1 MLAKPRIEQITLDQM
16 HRASTYRLEAMRELL
31 GFALR
36 RAIVQHDAGASCVQ
50 APCDGGTDT
59 TRGTGDEYDLLRHG
73 HVVGD
78 NSSDRL
84 VDFTRMAH
92 HHPMSGLPPPTP
104 EALAHSERLHE
115 LICSDIAANG
125 GWIPFSRYMEL
136 ALYAPGLGYY
146 SAGARKLGAA
156 GDFTTAPEMTP
167 LFGQTLAR
175 PLAQLIMSGLPD
187 LLEVGAGSGALA
199 ASLLEELERLDALPA
214 SYQILEVSADL
225 RERERDTLARRVPH
239 LLDRVQWLNGLPPG
253 FEGVVIGNEVLDAM
267 PVELLQWRA
276 DGAPLR
282 GGVTVTQ
289 GEFGT
294 HGERVTQAANATCV
308 NDEVRGAHGTLL
320 SEFRAFDKS
329 AQPALDEAIAQL
341 ARRGLPGALNAP
353 YTSEIGLAAS
363 GFLRSLIGSVTRGVF
378 LFIDYGF
385 AAAEFYHP
393 QRSEGTL
400 ICHYQHRSHDQV
412 LLWPGLQ
419 DITAHVD
426 FSAIA
431 QTARAAGCILLG
443 YTSQAHFLINCGIT
457 DLLAQTPAQDALRYL
472 PQSNAVQRLLSP
484 TEMGEL
490 FKVIGFARNWHGT
503 LSGFARGDRGGALD

>member
-1 MLAKPRIEQITLDQM
+1 
-16 HRASTYRLEAMRELL
+16 
-31 GFALR
+31 
-36 RAIVQHDAGASCVQ
+36 
-50 APCDGGTDT
+50 
-59 TRGTGDEYDLLRHG
+59 
-73 HVVGD
+73 
-78 NSSDRL
+78 
-84 VDFTRMAH
+84 
-92 HHPMSGLPPPTP
+92 MSGLPPPPP

-167 LFGQTLAR
+167 FFGQTLAR
-175 PLAQLIMSGLPD
+175 PLAQLIRSGLPD

-199 ASLLEELERLDALPA
+199 ASLLEALERLDALPA

-267 PVELLQWRA
+267 PVELVQWRP
-276 DGAPLR
+276 DGPPLR
-282 GGVTVTQ
+282 GGVTVMQMERGTPGEHQ
-289 GEFGT
+289 GPQARAASAAECNDT
-294 HGERVTQAANATCV
+294 VHGASAR
-308 NDEVRGAHGTLL
+308 LL
-320 SEFRAFDKS
+320 SEFRALDQRG
-329 AQPALDEAIAQL
+329 QPALDEAIAQL
-341 ARRGLPGALNAP
+341 ARRGLPGILNAP

-363 GFLRSLIGSVTRGVF
+363 AFLRSLIGSVSRGVL

-385 AAAEFYHP
+385 AATEFYHP

-426 FSAIA
+426 FSAMA
-431 QTARAAGCILLG
+431 RTARASGCALLG
-443 YTSQAHFLINCGIT
+443 YTSQAHFLINCGVT
-457 DLLAQTPAQDALRYL
+457 DLLAQTPAQDALHYL

-490 FKVIGFARNWHGT
+490 FKVIGFARNWQGT
-503 LSGFARGDRGGALD
+503 LIGFERGDRGGALD